1 MAMREVSTTDAK
13 AHLAELL
20 RTVERGESISITRHG
35 RAVAHLVP
43 AGDRDRVIRQQA
55 MDRFME
61 MRSTWKRTGMT
72 KQEVLAAR
80 HVGHRL

>member
-1 MAMREVSTTDAK
+1 MTIREVTTTEAK
-13 AHLAELL
+13 ARLAELL

-43 AGDRDRVIRQQA
+43 AGDRDRVLRKQA

-61 MRSTWKRTGMT
+61 MRSSWSRTGMT
-72 KQEVLAAR
+72 REEVLAAR
-80 HVGHRL
+80 HEGHRL

>member
-1 MAMREVSTTDAK
+1 MREISTTDAK

-43 AGDRDRVIRQQA
+43 AGDRDRVLRQQA
-55 MDRFME
+55 MARFTE
-61 MRSTWKRTGMT
+61 IRSTWKRTGMT
-72 KQEVLAAR
+72 KEEVLAAR
-80 HVGHRL
+80 HEGHRL